1 MDEPRDPTAAAVGA
15 RVRALRSERGLT
27 LSALARTAGIGKA
40 SLSELE
46 QGRRNPT
53 LATLYAVAGPLGVPL
68 VALLGD
74 APGAVVADPGD
85 PEGPGDPGL
94 VARLLH
100 VDRDPGTT
108 TEVYWIELPPGG
120 RRDSVPH
127 TAGAVEHVL
136 VVRGSLVVTVDGVP
150 TSLGPGDA
158 HAWRADVPHGYA
170 AGPDGAAGV
179 DTIRTGPG

>member
-1 MDEPRDPTAAAVGA
+1 MDSALDPAAAAVGA
-15 RVRALRSERGLT
+15 RVRALRTDRGLT
-27 LSALARTAGIGKA
+27 LSALARAAGIGKA

-74 APGAVVADPGD
+74 TPGSVVTD
-85 PEGPGDPGL
+85 PEGPGL

-100 VDRDPGTT
+100 VDRDGTTT
-108 TEVYWIELPPGG
+108 TEVFWIELPPGG
-120 RRDSVPH
+120 RRDSSAH
-127 TAGAVEHVL
+127 ATGAVEHVL
-136 VVRGSLVVTVDGVP
+136 VVRGSLLVTVDGV
-150 TSLGPGDA
+150 TTTLGPGEA

>member
-1 MDEPRDPTAAAVGA
+1 MDESRDPAAAAVGA
-15 RVRALRSERGLT
+15 RVRALRSDRGLT
-27 LSALARTAGIGKA
+27 LSALARAAGIGKA

-53 LATLYAVAGPLGVPL
+53 LATLYAVARPLGVPL

-74 APGAVVADPGD
+74 APGAVVTDPR
-85 PEGPGDPGL
+85 EPGAPGL

-127 TAGAVEHVL
+127 IAGAVEHVL

-150 TSLGPGDA
+150 TTLGPGEA

-179 DTIRTGPG
+179 DTITTGPG

>member
-15 RVRALRSERGLT
+15 RVRALRSDRGLS

-74 APGAVVADPGD
+74 VPGAVVADDGD
-85 PEGPGDPGL
+85 PGDPGL

-100 VDRDPGTT
+100 VDRDPATT
-108 TEVYWIELPPGG
+108 TEVYWIEMPPGG
-120 RRDSVPH
+120 RRDSSAH
-127 TAGAVEHVL
+127 ATGAVEHVL
-136 VVRGSLVVTVDGVP
+136 VVRGSLVVTVDGV
-150 TSLGPGDA
+150 TTTLGPGEA

-179 DTIRTGPG
+179 DTIRTSPA

>member
-1 MDEPRDPTAAAVGA
+1 MDEARDPTAADVGA

-85 PEGPGDPGL
+85 PGDPGL

-100 VDRDPGTT
+100 VDRSPAAT
-108 TEVYWIELPPGG
+108 TEVYWVELPPDG
-120 RRDSVPH
+120 RRDSSPH
-127 TAGAVEHVL
+127 ATGAVEHVL

-150 TSLGPGDA
+150 TSLGPGEA

-179 DTIRTGPG
+179 DTIVTGRG